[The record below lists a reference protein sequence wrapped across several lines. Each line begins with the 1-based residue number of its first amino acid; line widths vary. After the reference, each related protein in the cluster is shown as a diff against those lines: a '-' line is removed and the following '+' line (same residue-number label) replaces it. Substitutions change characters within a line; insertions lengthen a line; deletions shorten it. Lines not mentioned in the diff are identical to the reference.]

1 MDFFHRQDVARR
13 KTAFLVAY
21 FVLAVVL
28 IVLAVYAVVIAVF
41 ASQSKQALAGE
52 YEWWRWDIF
61 LGVGF
66 FTLSI
71 ISLGSLY
78 KLWELRGGGERVATS
93 LGGQRVRPNTTDLN
107 ERRLLNVV
115 EEMALASGVP
125 VPPVYV
131 LEREDSIN
139 AFAAGYTPGDAVIGV
154 NRGTITLL
162 TRDELQGVI
171 AHEFSHILNGDMR
184 LNLRLMGVLHGILL
198 MAIIGYYAM
207 RFGGLRGRGGSKGGG
222 LAVILIG
229 LAVMIIG
236 YLGLFFARLI
246 KSAVSR
252 QREYLADASAVQFT
266 RNPQGIAGALKKI
279 GGLLNGSQMR
289 TPEAESASH
298 MFFANGLG
306 SLAFSGLATHPPLT
320 KRIRRI
326 DPEFDGKFPAVRPP
340 ERQPQGVQPATPKPA
355 PRSPLEALR
364 PVLGTFG
371 DRLPLDPVVIMAAVG
386 TPDTSHVAY
395 ARGLLADLPEDLTGA
410 LHDAFSARAV
420 VLCLLLDEDA
430 DIRQRQLQSI
440 AEQLGAPTRDET
452 ARLAP
457 LVTASGDQSRLPLIE
472 IVQSTLQQLSP
483 EQYRMFRQ
491 TVYALVKAD
500 RKVDLFEFT
509 LQRVLL
515 SRLDRHFDGGAPLR
529 VRYPALNGVI
539 AEIQLVL
546 SAMSYVGHRDVEAAR
561 TAFAQGI
568 AVLKLSRALDVCSR
582 KACTLKA
589 LSDALDKLAQAS
601 PPIKK
606 RVLHAAIVTVAV
618 DGEATVGEA
627 ELLRALAD
635 SLECPLPP
643 IFPGEIGAPAS
654 ASRDAF

>member
-1 MDFFHRQDVARR
+1 MDFFHSQDVARR
-13 KTAFLVAY
+13 KTALLVAY

-28 IVLAVYAVVIAVF
+28 IVLAVYAVAVAVF
-41 ASQSKQALAGE
+41 ASQSQGAVTGE
-52 YEWWRWDIF
+52 IVWWRWDIF
-61 LGVGF
+61 LAVGF
-66 FTLSI
+66 FTLTT

-78 KLWELRGGGERVATS
+78 KIWELRGGGERVVTS
-93 LGGQRVRPNTTDLN
+93 LGGRLVRPNTTDLN

-131 LEREDSIN
+131 LEGEDSIN

-162 TRDELQGVI
+162 TRDELQGVM

-198 MAIIGYYAM
+198 LAIIGYYAM
-207 RFGGLRGRGGSKGGG
+207 RFGGLRGRGGGKGGG
-222 LAVILIG
+222 GAVILIG
-229 LAVMIIG
+229 LAVMIVG

-279 GGLLNGSQMR
+279 GGLLNGSRMR

-306 SLAFSGLATHPPLT
+306 SLAYSGFATHPPLPE
-320 KRIRRI
+320 RIRRI
-326 DPEFDGKFPAVRPP
+326 DPEFDGTFPAVRPRIEQP
-340 ERQPQGVQPATPKPA
+340 ERLQPATPKTA
-355 PRSPLEALR
+355 PRSPFEGLR
-364 PVLGTFG
+364 PVLGTSG
-371 DRLPLDPVVIMAAVG
+371 DRLPLDPLLIMAAVG
-386 TPDTSHVAY
+386 TPDTNHVAY
-395 ARGLLADLPEDLTGA
+395 ARGLLENLPEDLTDA

-420 VLCLLLDEDA
+420 VLCLLLDDDV
-430 DIRQRQLQSI
+430 DIRQRQLQAI
-440 AEQLGAPTRDET
+440 EQRLGAPTREET
-452 ARLAP
+452 VKLAP
-457 LVTASGDQSRLPLIE
+457 RVAASGKHSRLPLIE

-483 EQYRMFRQ
+483 QQYQTFRQ
-491 TVYALVKAD
+491 AVYALVKAD

-515 SRLDRHFDGGAPLR
+515 TRLDRHFEGSLPPR
-529 VRYPALNGVI
+529 VRYPAISGVVV
-539 AEIQLVL
+539 EIQMVL
-546 SAMSYVGHRDVEAAR
+546 SALAHLGHRDVEAAR
-561 TAFAQGI
+561 TAFAQ
-568 AVLKLSRALDVCSR
+568 AFATLKLNRPLDVCPR
-582 KACTLKA
+582 NECTLKA
-589 LSDALDKLAQAS
+589 LSDALDKLAQTS
-601 PPIKK
+601 PAIKK
-606 RVLHAAIVTVAV
+606 RVLHAAIIAVAV

-643 IFPGEIGAPAS
+643 IFPGKIDVPAIQ
-654 ASRDAF
+654 